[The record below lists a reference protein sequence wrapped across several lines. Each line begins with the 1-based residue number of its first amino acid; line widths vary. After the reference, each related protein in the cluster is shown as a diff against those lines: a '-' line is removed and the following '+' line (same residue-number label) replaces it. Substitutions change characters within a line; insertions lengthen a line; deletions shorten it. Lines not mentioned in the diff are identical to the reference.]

1 MSDIVKGLTELG
13 NALTNAMI
21 QTLKDNGSY
30 NTGQLAASITYDIRK
45 QGTTYQLVRSMLD
58 YGVFVDEGRGRG
70 PGKQPPVRPI
80 MEWIRLKNIPIP
92 RQMDIESF
100 AYAISKNIG
109 KRGTDP
115 KPRPFITPSIESV
128 LSSGTYD
135 YVLDMIEK
143 QVEEQIDESL

>member
-1 MSDIVKGLTELG
+1 MNDIVKGLTELG
-13 NALTNAMI
+13 TALTNAMI

-30 NTGQLAASITYDIRK
+30 NTGQLAASIKYDIRK

-58 YGVFVDEGRGRG
+58 YGVYVDQGIGRG
-70 PGKQPPVRPI
+70 PGKQPPVKPI

-92 RQMDIESF
+92 QQMDIESF

-143 QVEEQIDESL
+143 QVEQQIDDTI